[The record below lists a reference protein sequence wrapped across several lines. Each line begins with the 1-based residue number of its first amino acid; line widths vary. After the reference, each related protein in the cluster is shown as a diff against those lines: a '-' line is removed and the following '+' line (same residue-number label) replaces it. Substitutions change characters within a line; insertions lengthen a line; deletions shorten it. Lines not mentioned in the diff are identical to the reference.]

1 VTASITLRYFA
12 ARGRAQF
19 LRYFLRAR
27 QVPFTDERVALT
39 ADFAAWRAIRDDR
52 SIAGPF
58 HKLPVL
64 IFDGRLVAETLPIA
78 EFLHG
83 ALGDP
88 ARLSTDD
95 NLCHK
100 MLLSSVYQDVMMP
113 IGTLLWA
120 EAVYPGVDFGALAKR
135 TLERMQQQ
143 LKGLE
148 QTLLEWQWLERAR
161 SRPVMVAD
169 CMLWEELDVAQRAL
183 GPALNLQ
190 AQPLLARFHR
200 DFAARGVCEAL
211 KDEHPSPI
219 TGRGAAEDDIITRVH
234 ASLGAAA

>member
-1 VTASITLRYFA
+1 MTASITLRYFA

-19 LRYFLRAR
+19 LRYYLRAR
-27 QVPFTDERVALT
+27 QMPFTEERVPLS

-52 SIAGPF
+52 AVTGPF

-64 IFDGRLVAETLPIA
+64 VFDGRLVAETLPIA

-83 ALGDP
+83 ALGDS

-100 MLLSSVYQDVMMP
+100 MLLSSVYQDVMTP

-120 EAVYPGVDFGALAKR
+120 EPLFPGVDLGALAKR

-143 LKGLE
+143 LKALE

-169 CMLWEELDVAQRAL
+169 CLLWEELDVAQRVL
-183 GPALNLQ
+183 GASLGFQNHAVL
-190 AQPLLARFHR
+190 AQFHR
-200 DFAARGVCEAL
+200 DFAARPVCEAL
-211 KDEHPSPI
+211 KQEQPSPI
-219 TGRGAAEDDIITRVH
+219 TARPGEDDVIARIHT
-234 ASLGAAA
+234 LLPAAA

>member
-1 VTASITLRYFA
+1 MSASITLRYFA

-19 LRYFLRAR
+19 LRYYLRAR
-27 QVPFTDERVALT
+27 QIPFTDERVPLS
-39 ADFAAWRAIRDDR
+39 ADFAAWQAIRNDR
-52 SIAGPF
+52 STTGPF

-64 IFDGRLVAETLPIA
+64 VFDGRLVAETLPIA

-100 MLLSSVYQDVMMP
+100 MLLSSLYQDVLTP

-120 EAVYPGVDFGALAKR
+120 EGLYPGVDVAALARR
-135 TLERMQQQ
+135 TLQRLQQQ
-143 LKGLE
+143 LTALE
-148 QTLLEWQWLERAR
+148 QTLIEWQWLERAR

-169 CMLWEELDVAQRAL
+169 CLLWEELDVAQRVF
-183 GPALNLQ
+183 GPALAPQ
-190 AQPLLARFHR
+190 SQPGLARFHR
-200 DFAARGVCEAL
+200 EFSARNVCEAL
-211 KDEHPSPI
+211 KQEHPWPI
-219 TGRGAAEDDIITRVH
+219 TARPAEDDAIAKIQAVLT
-234 ASLGAAA
+234 S

>member
-27 QVPFTDERVALT
+27 QIPFTDERVPLA
-39 ADFAAWRAIRDDR
+39 ADFAPWRAIRDDR

-100 MLLSSVYQDVMMP
+100 MLLSSVYHDVMMP

-120 EAVYPGVDFGALAKR
+120 EPLYPGVDFGALAKR
-135 TLERMQQQ
+135 TLERMQQH
-143 LKGLE
+143 LKALE

-169 CMLWEELDVAQRAL
+169 CLLWEELDVVQRVFGTAL
-183 GPALNLQ
+183 SLHL
-190 AQPLLARFHR
+190 QPLLTRFHR
-200 DFAARGVCEAL
+200 DFAARSVCEAL
-211 KDEHPSPI
+211 KQEHPSPI
-219 TGRGAAEDDIITRVH
+219 TARPAEDEVIARIH
-234 ASLGAAA
+234 GLLGAAA